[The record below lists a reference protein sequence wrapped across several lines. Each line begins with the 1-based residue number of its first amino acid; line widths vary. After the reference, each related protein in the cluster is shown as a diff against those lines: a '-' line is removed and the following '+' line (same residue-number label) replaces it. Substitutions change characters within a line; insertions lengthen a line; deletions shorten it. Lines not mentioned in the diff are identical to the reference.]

1 MASFANK
8 PGFKKFMS
16 YLYGY
21 GASIVI
27 VGALFK
33 INHYPGAN
41 LMLIVGMSIEAIIFV
56 FSTMEKPHPEYDWD
70 RVYPVLKN
78 NPDGTPMYPEAEG
91 APAGAGRGMSES
103 QNLLSDKLDE
113 MLAKANVTPDVF
125 NRLSSGLEKLTETT
139 SSLSNLTNVVSVN
152 KTYADEMVQMTNNIN
167 QLNQFYV
174 NQLQVSKAQTEAGL
188 KLQEDVNKIMETLS
202 SSLESSQKYRKEI
215 DDLSEKVSALNRMY
229 GQMLAAMQN
238 AQPAAKN

>member
-1 MASFANK
+1 MSFADK
-8 PGFKKFMS
+8 HWFKKFMS

-70 RVYPVLKN
+70 RVYPVLKS
-78 NPDGTPMYPEAEG
+78 NPDGTPFYPEGE
-91 APAGAGRGMSES
+91 APAGHGGGMAGGS
-103 QNLLSDKLDE
+103 QNILADKLEE
-113 MLAKANVTPDVF
+113 MLEKANVTPEVF

-139 SSLSNLTNVVSVN
+139 ANLSNLTNVVSVN
-152 KTYADEMVQMTNNIN
+152 KTYADEMVQMTNNLN

-174 NQLQVSKAQTEAGL
+174 NQLQVSKAQTEAGV

-202 SSLESSQKYRKEI
+202 SSLESSQKYRQEI

-229 GQMLAAMQN
+229 GQMLAAMQGT
-238 AQPAAKN
+238 QPAKN

>member
-1 MASFANK
+1 MSFADK
-8 PGFKKFMS
+8 HWFKKFMS

-78 NPDGTPMYPEAEG
+78 NPDGTPMYPEGE
-91 APAGAGRGMSES
+91 APAGHGGGMAGGS
-103 QNLLSDKLDE
+103 QNILADKLEE
-113 MLAKANVTPDVF
+113 MLEKANVTPEVF

-139 SSLSNLTNVVSVN
+139 ANLSNLTNVVSVN
-152 KTYADEMVQMTNNIN
+152 KTYADEMVQMTNNLN

-174 NQLQVSKAQTEAGL
+174 NQLQVSKAQTEAGV

-202 SSLESSQKYRKEI
+202 SSLESSQKYRQEI

-229 GQMLAAMQN
+229 GQMLAAMQG
-238 AQPAAKN
+238 AQPAKN

>member
-1 MASFANK
+1 MSFAEK

-78 NPDGTPMYPEAEG
+78 NPDGTPMYPEGE
-91 APAGAGRGMSES
+91 APVHGGGMSAGS
-103 QNLLSDKLDE
+103 QNLVADKLEE
-113 MLAKANVTPDVF
+113 MLEKANVTPAVF
-125 NRLSSGLEKLTETT
+125 ERLSSGLEKLTETT
-139 SSLSNLTNVVSVN
+139 ANLSNLTSVVSVN
-152 KTYADEMVQMTNNIN
+152 KTYADEMVQMTNNLN
-167 QLNQFYV
+167 QMNQFYV
-174 NQLQVSKAQTEAGL
+174 NQLQVSKTQTEAGI
-188 KLQEDVNKIMETLS
+188 KLQVDVNKIMETLS

-238 AQPAAKN
+238 AQPAKN

>member
-1 MASFANK
+1 MSFADK

-78 NPDGTPMYPEAEG
+78 NPDGTPMYPEGE
-91 APAGAGRGMSES
+91 APAPGAGKSGES
-103 QNLLSDKLDE
+103 QHLLSDKLDE
-113 MLAKANVTPDVF
+113 MLEKAHITPEVF
-125 NRLSSGLEKLTETT
+125 DRLSSGLEKLTETT
-139 SSLSNLTNVVSVN
+139 ANLSNLTNVVNVN
-152 KTYADEMVQMTNNIN
+152 KTYADEMAQMTNNLS

-174 NQLQVSKAQTEAGL
+174 AQLQVSKAQTEAGV

-202 SSLESSQKYRKEI
+202 SSLESSQKYRQEI

-238 AQPAAKN
+238 TQPAKN

>member
-1 MASFANK
+1 MSFADK
-8 PGFKKFMS
+8 HWFKKFMS

-56 FSTMEKPHPEYDWD
+56 FSTMEKPHPEYNWD
-70 RVYPVLKN
+70 RVYPVLKS
-78 NPDGTPMYPEAEG
+78 NPDGTPFYPEGE
-91 APAGAGRGMSES
+91 APAGHGGGMADGS
-103 QNLLSDKLDE
+103 QNILSDKLEE
-113 MLAKANVTPDVF
+113 MLEKANVTPEVF

-139 SSLSNLTNVVSVN
+139 ANLSNLTNVVSVN
-152 KTYADEMVQMTNNIN
+152 KTYADEMVQMTNNLN

-174 NQLQVSKAQTEAGL
+174 NQLQVSKAQTEAGV

-202 SSLESSQKYRKEI
+202 SSLESSQKYRQEI

-229 GQMLAAMQN
+229 GQMLAAMQG
-238 AQPAAKN
+238 AQSAKN